1 MPDAAFLYS
10 AELMPEGRIV
20 VIIIRLEKRGAMK
33 IDKEVAITAS
43 TADVWS
49 FLTNEETLTSV
60 WGEKVVADFRKNGTI
75 KFPGR
80 KVQQKVKIMRP
91 GEQLSLYMESKSVC
105 LTTTYRLTP
114 KGKRTML
121 KVTISGWEMMDQ
133 QQARREVPRVS
144 LEWEKRLGL
153 IKRTLEAARA
163 PSD

>member
-1 MPDAAFLYS
+1 
-10 AELMPEGRIV
+10 MPEGKIV
-20 VIIIRLEKRGAMK
+20 VASIRLEKRGTMK

-60 WGEKVVADFRKNGTI
+60 WGEKVVADFRKNGI
-75 KFPGR
+75 IRFPGR
-80 KVQQKVKIMRP
+80 KIQQKVKIIRP
-91 GEQLSLYMESKSVC
+91 KEQLSLCMENESVC
-105 LTTTYRLTP
+105 LTTTYRLVP
-114 KGKRTML
+114 RGKRTML

-144 LEWEKRLGL
+144 LEWEKRLGV
-153 IKRTLEAARA
+153 IKRTLEAARV

>member
-1 MPDAAFLYS
+1 
-10 AELMPEGRIV
+10 
-20 VIIIRLEKRGAMK
+20 
-33 IDKEVAITAS
+33 
-43 TADVWS
+43 
-49 FLTNEETLTSV
+49 
-60 WGEKVVADFRKNGTI
+60 
-75 KFPGR
+75 
-80 KVQQKVKIMRP
+80 MRP